1 MNSPVKSKPI
11 LISDLDI
18 KAKPKKLLAEAGI
31 HTIQELTRLT
41 KRELR
46 ILQLQ
51 KWYVGIKSYADII
64 LAVER
69 LGFKF
74 KDD

>member
-1 MNSPVKSKPI
+1 
-11 LISDLDI
+11 
-18 KAKPKKLLAEAGI
+18 LLTEAGI
-31 HTIQELTRLT
+31 HTIQELTNLT